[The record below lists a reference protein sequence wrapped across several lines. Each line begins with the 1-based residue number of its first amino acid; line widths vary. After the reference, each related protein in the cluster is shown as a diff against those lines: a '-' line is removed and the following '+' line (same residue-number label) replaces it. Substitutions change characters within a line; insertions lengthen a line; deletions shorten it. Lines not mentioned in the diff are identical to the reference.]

1 MIAKKTK
8 PAAKAPVP
16 RGRKKT
22 HKKPDMPKWTKEAEA
37 ITCQMYS
44 SLTASGAPKAST
56 KGYVM
61 GACMTLKMLFD
72 QAVKQGEDH
81 DALKAQ
87 IITYVSI
94 I

>member
-1 MIAKKTK
+1 MIETKKK
-8 PAAKAPVP
+8 RAAKAPVP

-22 HKKPDMPKWTKEAEA
+22 QKRPDIPKWAKEAES
-37 ITCQMYS
+37 ITSQMYQ
-44 SLTASGAPKAST
+44 SLTTDGAPKAST

-81 DALKAQ
+81 DMLKAQ
-87 IITYVSI
+87 VIKYVSI